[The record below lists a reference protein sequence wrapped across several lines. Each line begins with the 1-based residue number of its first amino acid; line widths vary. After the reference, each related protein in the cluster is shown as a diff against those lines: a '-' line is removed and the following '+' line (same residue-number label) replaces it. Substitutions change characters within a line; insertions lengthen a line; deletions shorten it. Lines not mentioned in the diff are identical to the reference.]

1 MLSSRFK
8 QSHEK
13 LLQFVRVI
21 LVPRYVDDMSSC
33 LLWLHVRLLELWL
46 FFRCAA
52 SMPENQAASP
62 ARVFFILMFVS
73 RQGA

>member
-1 MLSSRFK
+1 MLSSRLK

-21 LVPRYVDDMSSC
+21 LVPRYVD
-33 LLWLHVRLLELWL
+33 LWLHVRLLELWL

-52 SMPENQAASP
+52 SMPENQATSP